1 MNFSSIHTR
10 IKQRLR
16 GILLI
21 LGLIFTYLGITF
33 FFGYLPGTQKKDP
46 NDSFRKFTL
55 SLFQEEAASNA
66 LNLHFTLQTPSEYG
80 ILNAPSTF
88 GSYSIDPTEA
98 KAAVENCQTA
108 LEAFSYDALSDENKL
123 TYDILDAYL
132 DTSKKGSDFLFYEEP
147 LSPITGMQAQL
158 PVLLAEYRLSTEE
171 DILAY
176 LKLIEDTPHY
186 FESLIHFEQE
196 KSKNGLF
203 MSDQIADT
211 VIQQCRSLLNMGKD
225 HYMYTTFEERIQVID
240 TLTNEQRQT
249 YRNLNRKVIQT
260 SFLPAYKS
268 LVTALENLKGTGN
281 TLSGVCALPD
291 GKKYYEYVVSLET
304 GSSRTIAEL
313 KKLIREQMKNDIAS
327 MGLLLEASAL
337 PDLSI
342 ESTPEQ
348 ILNDLERK
356 ITTAFPCPANVKTNV
371 KYVPKTMEPY
381 LSPAFYLI
389 PCIDHTSENTI
400 YINQA
405 HKMEGIKLFTT
416 LAHEG
421 YPGHLYQTTYFA
433 QNNPDPI
440 RNLLS
445 FGGYV
450 EGWATYAEMCSYYL
464 TPLSKR
470 EATLAQK
477 NSSLLLGLY
486 AFADIGIHYDGWS
499 LQDTNRFFSYY
510 GIDDADAIG
519 EIYELII
526 SDPANYLKYYIG
538 YVELL
543 ELKKEVAN
551 RLGDAFSQK
560 EFHKA
565 VLDVG
570 PAPFPIVRKYV
581 LKSCT

>member
-33 FFGYLPGTQKKDP
+33 FFGYLPGTQKEDS

-80 ILNAPSTF
+80 ILNTPSTF

-108 LEAFSYDALSDENKL
+108 LEAFSYDALSNENKL

-132 DTSKKGSDFLFYEEP
+132 DTSKKGTDFLFYEEP

-225 HYMYTTFEERIQVID
+225 HYMYTTFEERIQAID

-291 GKKYYEYVVSLET
+291 GKEYYEYIVSLET

-348 ILNDLERK
+348 ILNDLEHK
-356 ITTAFPCPANVKTNV
+356 TTTAFPTPADVETNV

-389 PCIDHTSENTI
+389 PCIDNTSENTI

-440 RNLLS
+440 RNLLN

-510 GIDDADAIG
+510 GIDDEDAIG

-543 ELKKEVAN
+543 ELKKEVAGQ
-551 RLGDAFSQK
+551 LGDAFSQK